1 MKLVLIK
8 SVIRRKKRNYK
19 RSYTV
24 HIADNLLNR
33 EFTARKPNEK
43 WVTEFKYGTSKKAY
57 LSAILDLYDGSIISY
72 VLGRSNKNSL
82 VLENFDEAIHQLVG
96 EYPLN
101 HSDRGYQYT
110 SKGFKCWIDE
120 KKLTQ
125 SMSTV
130 EKCID
135 NGQWSRSGEP

>member
-57 LSAILDLYDGSIISY
+57 LSASLDVYDGSIISY

-110 SKGFKCWIDE
+110 SKGF
-120 KKLTQ
+120 
-125 SMSTV
+125 
-130 EKCID
+130 
-135 NGQWSRSGEP
+135 